1 MKTPTTSLITRG
13 ELLALVL
20 SAMLFGLFLFIDGGS
35 ASAAVE
41 EKAASSQ
48 TSSSVPSSTVPAVL
62 ACTTP
67 APACP
72 VTEASK

>member
-48 TSSSVPSSTVPAVL
+48 TSSSVPSSTVQTVL
-62 ACTTP
+62 ACATP
-67 APACP
+67 AQACQS
-72 VTEASK
+72 TEVSK